1 MLTTK
6 KQIPTTLP
14 FPDKE
19 DIKPSELNFYHYLII
34 IGLQNYCFYLNWQR
48 F

>member
-6 KQIPTTLP
+6 KQIPTALP

-19 DIKPSELNFYHYLII
+19 GLKHSELNFYHYLII

>member
-6 KQIPTTLP
+6 KQIPTTYSSRT
-14 FPDKE
+14 KE

-34 IGLQNYCFYLNWQR
+34 IGLQNYCFYLN
-48 F
+48 

>member
-6 KQIPTTLP
+6 KTNSYDLL

-34 IGLQNYCFYLNWQR
+34 IGLQNYCFYLN
-48 F
+48 